1 MTTITIDNP
10 EIEEK
15 YSEYEIK
22 RKFLYFIQTEMKEEK
37 VELYEIWVNNLSE
50 TSKSRLKNI
59 NNLNFIDY

>member
-37 VELYEIWVNNLSE
+37 VELYEIWINNLSE

>member
-37 VELYEIWVNNLSE
+37 VELYEI
-50 TSKSRLKNI
+50 
-59 NNLNFIDY
+59 